1 MTMWV
6 INISFFF
13 SREKPDKCGWII
25 RRLTLTGF
33 LLFCSVPCPPP
44 RLFRHRFTF
53 WWGPPHLNGRKR
65 HGRKVAAVDDADMPP
80 LFYTASLRACRRI
93 FMSDFCVAVLL
104 FSTRPINANDRV
116 ERASLSSTFLGE
128 RGSSIPPKE
137 TKNVYIAFRKRS
149 FYLNK
154 KLHPRHD
161 QTRWWCSG
169 DPFGEEDAHGFNYQ
183 PRGWT
188 LKEKWNYT
196 QIFCWYFQILFFF
209 FSYVSGKFKDSSAP
223 CMR

>member
-161 QTRWWCSG
+161 QTRWW
-169 DPFGEEDAHGFNYQ
+169 
-183 PRGWT
+183 T
-188 LKEKWNYT
+188 LSEKKMHMVLITSLEAEHWKKNGT
-196 QIFCWYFQILFFF
+196 THRFSVDIFKSFFFF